1 MKIPTYYTVW
11 PSERPGYM
19 FLGVWDSRTYDPQRA
34 PGDQLQRVLYFD
46 ELPIN
51 FAFTVGSTMIQM
63 GVYISNVFAGELRA
77 QFLKKLE
84 DDHAYKPTS
93 ASELAKMSVF
103 VAGLEGVDLDLP
115 PPEESHD

>member
-1 MKIPTYYTVW
+1 MKIPTFYTVW
-11 PSERPGYM
+11 PSERPGHL
-19 FLGVWDSRTYDPQRA
+19 FFGVWDGRIYDPQRSPA
-34 PGDQLQRVLYFD
+34 DQLQYVLYFD
-46 ELPIN
+46 EMPVN
-51 FAFTVGSTMIQM
+51 FAFTIGSTLIQM
-63 GVYISNVFAGELRA
+63 GVMISNSFAGELRA